1 MIVPWNISLVIHE
14 FSDSKCKFNLWTKQC
29 RHSGNRVS
37 NNLAILI
44 NETGKGFLKAFDIV
58 VCIVENKSNIII
70 IH

>member
-1 MIVPWNISLVIHE
+1 MNLVTSASSISGLSSV
-14 FSDSKCKFNLWTKQC
+14 D
-29 RHSGNRVS
+29 SGNRVS

-44 NETGKGFLKAFDIV
+44 KNETGKGFLKAFDIV